1 MEYECLFGEIAG
13 VGENAIIR
21 IAWEAVRRRREAAAK
36 QGRRLQL
43 DGTVGEN
50 GYVVYNDYNEYMETG
65 KQQEELKLGNWD
77 IGRVSTKLGK
87 FCSQKDGWIASTTP
101 KHDST
106 HLLRQEKHPAFR
118 CTCSAMHLVFE
129 LSP

>member
-77 IGRVSTKLGK
+77 IGRVRYEIREILLSKGWMD
-87 FCSQKDGWIASTTP
+87 SQ
-101 KHDST
+101 H
-106 HLLRQEKHPAFR
+106 HPETRFYPPVATR
-118 CTCSAMHLVFE
+118 EA
-129 LSP
+129 PGI